1 MFIGGQLKH
10 VPYVPWPRGVWCVIS
25 LVCGRLP
32 LTMGVGTAGYMP
44 MVGLGPEW
52 SATRQAM
59 GWSPLRAGIGGLAA
73 PALEPQAKR
82 TGPTPYGA
90 DPLVPA

>member
-44 MVGLGPEW
+44 MVGLGPGMVCHKASDGLEPV
-52 SATRQAM
+52 AGRHRRI
-59 GWSPLRAGIGGLAA
+59 GRAG
-73 PALEPQAKR
+73 
-82 TGPTPYGA
+82 T
-90 DPLVPA
+90 